1 MRKVAS
7 PQTEAGTGPGPS
19 ITIENSHCRREVIK
33 NIVSIIVFEQ
43 NHPELLFVVLES
55 LVPMCRSDAHRLG
68 WLRGNG
74 ELHLS
79 GALGWSQARGA
90 LGGQSFSWKRA
101 GLRSRQ
107 MSTAVDTRLRSE
119 VG

>member
-1 MRKVAS
+1 MDDRMRGVAS

-33 NIVSIIVFEQ
+33 NIVSIIVFEK

-68 WLRGNG
+68 WPRGNG

-79 GALGWSQARGA
+79 GA